1 MKEFKKILFPVDFS
15 EVSPKIVPYV
25 ITMAQKLDAEVH
37 IIFVVRQLENYRSVF
52 VSHISVENFET
63 EIVLGA
69 ETKMDEFVEE
79 FFKNII
85 TTKTKIL
92 IGDIVEEIIK
102 YLKSEGIDLVIIGTH
117 GRKGMDRIILGSIA
131 DRVIKSAPVPVLS
144 VNPHI
149 SPKNETDMAP
159 SKA

>member
-1 MKEFKKILFPVDFS
+1 MKKFKKILFPIDFS
-15 EVSPKIVPYV
+15 EVSPEIVPYV
-25 ITMAQKLDAEVH
+25 ISMADKLNAEVH
-37 IIFVVRQLENYRSVF
+37 IIFVVRLLENYRSIF
-52 VSHISVENFET
+52 VSHVAVENFEM

-79 FFKNII
+79 FFKSII
-85 TTKTKIL
+85 RPKTKIL

-102 YLKSEGIDLVIIGTH
+102 YIKAKGIDLVIIGTH

-144 VNPHI
+144 VNPY
-149 SPKNETDMAP
+149 
-159 SKA
+159 KALER

>member
-1 MKEFKKILFPVDFS
+1 MKEFKKILFPIDFS
-15 EVSPKIVPYV
+15 ELSPKIVPYV
-25 ITMAQKLDAEVH
+25 ITMADKLDAEVH
-37 IIFVVRQLENYRSVF
+37 IIFVVRQLENYRSIF

-79 FFKNII
+79 FIQSSI

-92 IGDIVEEIIK
+92 IGDIAEEIIK
-102 YLKSEGIDLVIIGTH
+102 YIKSEGIDLVIIGTH
-117 GRKGMDRIILGSIA
+117 SRKGVDRIILGSIA
-131 DRVIKSAPVPVLS
+131 DRVVKSAPVPVLS
-144 VNPHI
+144 VNPYI
-149 SPKNETDMAP
+149 SLENETDIAL